1 VSKEIEESLQFFEEL
16 GFKIEDAQALDDL
29 KLIRSVPS
37 IVFIG
42 MINRGKSSLI
52 NQIIGQD
59 LLPTGVNP
67 ETFACTILETSDTG
81 SFLSH
86 LMASDGSVETISNKA
101 DFFTQVERKKSNLK
115 FREARVQSD
124 FRLPIGFALIDT
136 PGCNDISVNYD
147 EELSNLEQTWQNH
160 GAMAGVLVS
169 SIPPG
174 VSGQD
179 VKLLHSLKGKFGD
192 RVAVVLKQTQSSL
205 TVEDLENAAE
215 VWSQHGV
222 NAIIVSDDLQSGSA
236 KWGFGR
242 LSKLEEMLSSMWSE
256 GEVAKDEASDRLE
269 RFFERE
275 GRNILALPNIFN
287 PDSVLT
293 KSLIYGALD
302 RQNLLSSFKKA
313 ANEKYVIDYENSMYA
328 SSVIKNVDQ
337 FFAAVEAAI
346 RGSSRA
352 SQSISMLIS
361 KETGVA
367 SFGHEG
373 LIALMINKKSRELD
387 SIIMGYTPS
396 SKQFELVQLRKG
408 INAIL
413 GHNRE
418 RAVDLLRGG
427 FTRLLEKCSN
437 EVEVSRVA
445 DNFGD
450 LYPEVILTN
459 LMRIWRDLSIPVD
472 PVSFSEPNLSSS
484 ISSMKRLVDSDFLD
498 ELGRNVFSDLSEIR
512 SKIYQLS
519 SVGTVSSVN
528 SEDWFGS
535 KHALGSG
542 FQSGLVL
549 SFSRWVFDKYSN
561 NENQKLEKVWANQF
575 SKSKLLELEQWNK
588 CLVRFSRGAAL
599 FNGSLGTRTQQL
611 AESIFHNHTS
621 GGFGRWILT
630 VRDVNDAISSK
641 SIDQSLATAH
651 KTASWVFAVLG
662 AMSLLAGNSLA
673 AGLLICAFVSFL
685 CQLLIRENGILKVK
699 PFREGRRLRSAS
711 DQLLV
716 YLIVIIISFF
726 LMMIALTAFKNHQE
740 PGSQGADSGGQ
751 WVANSGQMGNL
762 PIQSSSSSMQQITES
777 VAVPSVSGLTVED
790 AIEVL
795 TSQSFRLNVVVV
807 EVSSDLVE
815 QGLVIGTDQPVGA
828 LVGAGSPIVIQVS
841 SGAQVVVTTVPVLTT
856 VPRVVTTVP
865 ATTSTSTTL
874 NRNAVLTVDSDFFS
888 SSSIQ
893 LKGTD
898 PFANLVW
905 WTIRIRDPFG
915 GRLGTLGTIGARLC
929 PVTSSW
935 PDGAGCTGAVSAG
948 IGNNVD
954 MTFKFLFAISPQNGG
969 IGGQWVPR
977 IFGPISGL
985 PDVVGSARLT
995 VIPRP

>member
-1 VSKEIEESLQFFEEL
+1 MSKEIEESLQFFEGL
-16 GFKIEDAQALDDL
+16 GFKVEDVQALDDL
-29 KLIRSVPS
+29 KLIRSVPA

-52 NQIIGQD
+52 NQIIGQN

-124 FRLPIGFALIDT
+124 FRLPRGFALIDT

-205 TVEDLENAAE
+205 TVEDLQNAAE
-215 VWSQHGV
+215 VWSQRGV
-222 NAIIVSDDLQSGSA
+222 NAIIVSDDLQSGA
-236 KWGFGR
+236 AEWGFGR
-242 LSKLEEMLSSMWSE
+242 LSRLEETLSSMWGE
-256 GEVAKDEASDRLE
+256 GEAAKSEASDRLKH
-269 RFFERE
+269 FFDRE
-275 GRNILALPNIFN
+275 GRKILALPDIFD
-287 PDSVLT
+287 PDAIQIRR
-293 KSLIYGALD
+293 LIAGALE
-302 RQNLLSSFKKA
+302 RQDLLSSLKRI
-313 ANEKYVIDYENSMYA
+313 ANEKYVIDYEK
-328 SSVIKNVDQ
+328 SSSSRSAIKNVDQ
-337 FFAAVEAAI
+337 FFNAIEAAM

-352 SQSISMLIS
+352 SQTLASLIA
-361 KETGVA
+361 KEKGVA
-367 SFGHEG
+367 SLGHGG
-373 LIALMINKKSRELD
+373 LITQLLNKDSRELD
-387 SIIMGYTPS
+387 SIVMGYTPS
-396 SKQFELVQLRKG
+396 CKQFELVQLRNA
-408 INAIL
+408 INAL
-413 GHNRE
+413 ADHNRD
-418 RAVDLLRGG
+418 RAIELFRGT
-427 FTRLLEKCSN
+427 FDRLLLKSSSEA
-437 EVEVSRVA
+437 EITRIA

-450 LYPEVILTN
+450 LYPRAILTN

-472 PVSFSEPNLSSS
+472 AVNFSDPSLSSS
-484 ISSMKRLVDSDFLD
+484 IGSIKRLVDSDFLD
-498 ELGRNVFSDLSEIR
+498 DLGRDVFSELSEIR
-512 SKIYQLS
+512 AKIYQLS
-519 SVGTVSSVN
+519 STGTVSSDK

-535 KHALGSG
+535 KHALGKVFMSPW
-542 FQSGLVL
+542 LL
-549 SFSRWVFDKYSN
+549 LIRWVYHKSLTIG
-561 NENQKLEKVWANQF
+561 NQKKLEKDWADQF
-575 SKSKLLELEQWNK
+575 SSSKLLQIEQWNK
-588 CLVRFSRGAAL
+588 CLVRFSRGVAQ

-621 GGFGRWILT
+621 GEFGRWIIT
-630 VRDVNDAISSK
+630 ARDVNDAISNN
-641 SIDQSLATAH
+641 SIDQSLVSGH
-651 KTASWVFAVLG
+651 KYGTRVFAVLG
-662 AMSLLAGNSLA
+662 VMSLLAGNNLA
-673 AGLLICAFVSFL
+673 PALLVCAFVSYL
-685 CQLLIRENGILKVK
+685 CQQLIRGNGFLKAK
-699 PFREGRRLRSAS
+699 PFVEGRKFRSAS
-711 DQLLV
+711 DQVLL
-716 YLIVIIISFF
+716 YLTLITVSFF
-726 LMMIALTAFKNHQE
+726 LMIITLTAFKNHQE
-740 PGSQGADSGGQ
+740 SGSQGSNNGEQ
-751 WVANSGQMGNL
+751 WVANSGQIGNL
-762 PIQSSSSSMQQITES
+762 PIQSSSSLQQITES
-777 VAVPSVSGLTVED
+777 VEVPSVSGLTVED

-795 TSQSFRLNVVVV
+795 TSQSFRLSVVVV
-807 EVSSDLVE
+807 EVSSELVK

-841 SGAQVVVTTVPVLTT
+841 SGAQVVVTTVPVL
-856 VPRVVTTVP
+856 TTVP

-929 PVTSSW
+929 PVASSW

-954 MTFKFLFAISPQNGG
+954 MTFRFLFAINPQNGG

-977 IFGPISGL
+977 MFGPISGL